1 MAVPGNRS
9 RGGGMLQART
19 MTGLPMTWILF
30 GTSLLILLLVVVAIG
45 VAVAGLA
52 RAFSRPI
59 HSGEGPAPLHVR
71 RDIAFAALG
80 IAIALTGRL
89 LRLNNPFL
97 VQYIPLAMVGLG
109 GVSALR
115 AFLRAGGAADPQ
127 APASNT
133 QAAAAGG
140 EIVSMAKGIGDLRFS
155 AAGRTIRGGNLRLGI
170 GDLDMDL
177 SGVSLPAGTHV
188 LKAHVGMGDLR
199 IRPPVDVPTRIEAA
213 VGLGE
218 VRLGTQSD
226 SGIANR
232 LVRETPG
239 YSDAVSRLVIAAFV
253 GVGEIRIP

>member
-1 MAVPGNRS
+1 
-9 RGGGMLQART
+9 

-52 RAFSRPI
+52 RVFARPI
-59 HSGEGPAPLHVR
+59 RSGEGPAPLHVR
-71 RDIAFAALG
+71 RGVAFAALG

-97 VQYIPLAMVGLG
+97 VQYIPWAMVGLG

-127 APASNT
+127 APAAPAQDASDRET
-133 QAAAAGG
+133 PA
-140 EIVSMAKGIGDLRFS
+140 ETVSIAKGIGDLRFS
-155 AAGRTIRGGNLRLGI
+155 GAGRTIRGGNLRLGI
-170 GDLDMDL
+170 GDMDVDL
-177 SGVSLPAGTHV
+177 FGVRLPAGTHV
-188 LKAHVGMGDLR
+188 LRAHVGMGDLR

-213 VGLGE
+213 VRVGE
-218 VRLGTQSD
+218 VRIGRQSD
-226 SGIANR
+226 SGFGNR
-232 LVRETPG
+232 LVKEDPG
-239 YSDAVSRLVIAAFV
+239 YAEAVSRLMIAASV